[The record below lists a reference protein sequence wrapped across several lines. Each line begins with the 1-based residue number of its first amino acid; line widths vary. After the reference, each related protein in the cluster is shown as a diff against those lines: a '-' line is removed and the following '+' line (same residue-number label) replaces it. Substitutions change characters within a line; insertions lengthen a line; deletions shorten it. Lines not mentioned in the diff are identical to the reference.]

1 MLVRSNASDERRTR
15 DGYSQGDQR
24 TFLVVVDDSTELR
37 AAVRFAARRAQ
48 NTGGRVALMYA
59 IAPAEFDHW
68 MFVGNLIREEA
79 REDAE
84 HKLNRHASIIRTLCG
99 QLPVLYVR
107 EGECRQELFKLIEEE
122 QGISILVLGAADN
135 ADDPGPLV
143 RDLTGR
149 YAGRLR
155 VPVTI
160 VPGNLSDEEIDTLA

>member
-1 MLVRSNASDERRTR
+1 MLVRSNTSAEHRTKE
-15 DGYSQGDQR
+15 GYSQGDQR
-24 TFLVVVDDSTELR
+24 TFLVVVDDTTELR
-37 AAVRFAARRAQ
+37 AAIRFAARRAQ

-79 REDAE
+79 REEAE
-84 HKLNRHASIIRTLCG
+84 HKLNRHASVIRTVCG

-107 EGECRQELFKLIEEE
+107 EGECRKELFKLIEEE
-122 QGISILVLGAADN
+122 KGISILVLGAADN
-135 ADDPGPLV
+135 TDDPGPLV

-155 VPVTI
+155 VPITV
-160 VPGNLSDEEIDTLA
+160 VPGGLTDAEIDALA